1 MTLPLRKS
9 DDTEELTTA
18 DLARSANR
26 DDQPPQREFQD
37 EGENTPKMPVRSDRS
52 VTDISE
58 RTAKASAPADATPLF
73 PEDQLRDL
81 QSKWNNIQTG
91 FVDEPRTAVQDADA
105 LVASTMQQLAEAFS
119 ENDPNSSNNGGV
131 ATASPRKIC
140 ESHFNAIVP
149 SSGECYLFSWRR

>member
-1 MTLPLRKS
+1 MTLPLRKT
-9 DDTEELTTA
+9 DDPEELTTA

-26 DDQPPQREFQD
+26 TDQSSETEFQ
-37 EGENTPKMPVRSDRS
+37 GEAESTPKMPVRSDRS

-119 ENDPNSSNNGGV
+119 RERTNLEQQWGRGDSVSTEDLRV
-131 ATASPRKIC
+131 AFQRYRS
-140 ESHFNAIVP
+140 F
-149 SSGECYLFSWRR
+149 FRRMLSL

>member
-1 MTLPLRKS
+1 MTLPLRKT

-26 DDQPPQREFQD
+26 TDQPPETEFQD
-37 EGENTPKMPVRSDRS
+37 EAESTPKMPVRSDRS

-58 RTAKASAPADATPLF
+58 RAAKAPAPADATPLF

-91 FVDEPRTAVQDADA
+91 FVDEPRTAVQDADG

-119 ENDPNSSNNGGV
+119 RERAKLEQQWGRGDSVSTEDLRV
-131 ATASPRKIC
+131 AFQRYRS
-140 ESHFNAIVP
+140 F
-149 SSGECYLFSWRR
+149 FRRMLSL

>member
-119 ENDPNSSNNGGV
+119 RERSKLEQQWGRGDSVSTEDLRV
-131 ATASPRKIC
+131 SFQRYR
-140 ESHFNAIVP
+140 SF
-149 SSGECYLFSWRR
+149 FRRMLSL

>member
-1 MTLPLRKS
+1 MTLPLRKT

-26 DDQPPQREFQD
+26 ADQPPDTELRD
-37 EGENTPKMPVRSDRS
+37 ETENAPKMPARSDRS

-58 RTAKASAPADATPLF
+58 RTSKAPAAAEATPLF

-81 QSKWNNIQTG
+81 QSRWNNIQTG

-119 ENDPNSSNNGGV
+119 RERTNLEQQWGRGDSVSTEDLRV
-131 ATASPRKIC
+131 AFQRYRS
-140 ESHFNAIVP
+140 F
-149 SSGECYLFSWRR
+149 FRRMLSL

>member
-1 MTLPLRKS
+1 MTLPLRKT
-9 DDTEELTTA
+9 DDPEELTTA

-26 DDQPPQREFQD
+26 TDQSSETEFQD
-37 EGENTPKMPVRSDRS
+37 EAESTPKMPVRSDRS

-119 ENDPNSSNNGGV
+119 RERTNLEQQWGRGDSVSTEDLRV
-131 ATASPRKIC
+131 AFQRYRS
-140 ESHFNAIVP
+140 F
-149 SSGECYLFSWRR
+149 FRRMLSL